1 MEWNLLQ
8 ARSGALTVTDTLLT
22 RRFSLPLVEK
32 TCLLFILASIREYS
46 MDPLVKIINHLTRMP
61 WARTSRLIFNKKKAV
76 SPLKCRLQIVALM
89 LSSKLSSMVI
99 FYHQRIFVWFSHY
112 FSLTS
117 LNSLARL
124 TNLSSVELFI
134 INLTLENRVPARVKD
149 VHVLKSW

>member
-8 ARSGALTVTDTLLT
+8 TRSGAQTVTDTLLT

-46 MDPLVKIINHLTRMP
+46 MDLLVKMINHLTRVP
-61 WARTSRLIFNKKKAV
+61 WTRTSRLIFNKKAV
-76 SPLKCRLQIVALM
+76 SPLERRLQIVALT
-89 LSSKLSSMVI
+89 LSSKLSCMVI

-149 VHVLKSW
+149 VHVLKS